1 MADAVHMWR
10 ATARRSLRWAL
21 LCGAL
26 LCLVAP
32 ALSGCGVA
40 GSATARPAARMV
52 KVTERDFRITAPEA
66 LSAGRVTLQ
75 VHNEGPDVHELL
87 VARVGGGAPLPLRRD
102 GLTVDEARI
111 QAATLGNLE
120 PGRPG
125 TTRELSIDLTPG
137 RYILFC
143 NMYGHYRGG
152 MRTQLV
158 VN

>member
-1 MADAVHMWR
+1 MWR
-10 ATARRSLRWAL
+10 ATARRTVRWAL
-21 LCGAL
+21 PCAAL

-32 ALSGCGVA
+32 ALSGCGVT
-40 GSATARPAARMV
+40 GSATARSSEHVV
-52 KVTERDFRITAPEA
+52 KVTERDFRIDAPTALA
-66 LSAGRVTLQ
+66 AGHVTLQ
-75 VHNEGPDVHELL
+75 VHNAGPDVHELL
-87 VARVGGGAPLPLRRD
+87 VARVGGGAPLPLRSD
-102 GLTVDEARI
+102 GLTVDEERI
-111 QAATLGNLE
+111 QAANLGNLE

-125 TTRELSIDLTPG
+125 STRELSIDLTPG

>member
-1 MADAVHMWR
+1 MWR
-10 ATARRSLRWAL
+10 ATARRTLPWALPCAAL
-21 LCGAL
+21 LCVAL
-26 LCLVAP
+26 
-32 ALSGCGVA
+32 ALSGCGVT
-40 GSATARPAARMV
+40 GSATARPAGRMV
-52 KVTERDFRITAPEA
+52 KVTEHDFRITAPEA
-66 LSAGRVTLQ
+66 LPAGRVTLQ

-120 PGRPG
+120 PGKPG
-125 TTRELSIDLTPG
+125 ATRELSIDLTPG

>member
-1 MADAVHMWR
+1 MCWALPCA
-10 ATARRSLRWAL
+10 AL
-21 LCGAL
+21 LCVVAIAL
-26 LCLVAP
+26 T
-32 ALSGCGVA
+32 GCGVT
-40 GSATARPAARMV
+40 GSATARPTARV
-52 KVTERDFRITAPEA
+52 VRVTERDFRISAPTT
-66 LSAGRVTLQ
+66 LPTGRVTLQ
-75 VHNEGPDVHELL
+75 VHNEGPDIHELL

-102 GLTVDEARI
+102 GLTVDEERI